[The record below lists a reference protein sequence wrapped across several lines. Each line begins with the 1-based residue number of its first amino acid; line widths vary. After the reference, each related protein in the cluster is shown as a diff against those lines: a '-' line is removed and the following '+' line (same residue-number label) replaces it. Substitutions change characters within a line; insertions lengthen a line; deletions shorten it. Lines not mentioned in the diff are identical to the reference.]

1 MTIKRKLFLLV
12 ALLLV
17 AVAGVGTVGFFAVRM
32 VSGKIYYLTRES
44 SPLQV
49 KMVNLQQGFEKV
61 AANFTQMALTTSAAE
76 LAAIRKDT
84 DKALSQ
90 VNATV
95 QDLTKLKA
103 GIDEKVVE
111 DIEKAYK
118 QLTIMGEERLQCM
131 NKVAAANEQLRSGI
145 AGVVGEVGRL
155 DAAMQ
160 RMQKESYA
168 SVEKSKEASLKANTL
183 IKRMLVIQDRLSSAR
198 ALIMQIDTVFNRF
211 KLNPLKDKMRAE
223 VDRMRAEAD
232 GIEMA
237 IGKGGLAGQLKE
249 FVEEIEKGFS
259 GDAGLLAA
267 RASIIADPT
276 SDALSQA
283 YEKKSGEM
291 TKKIE
296 GLGNKLAGEIDK
308 LDLVVPQEN
317 QKMGNSIRLV
327 TSVGHISGASANI
340 AILARTIESTSKQ
353 IMLAGSADEAGNLR
367 TRLEGQFAAVARE
380 LGGIRNGLGSIRA
393 GAQAATVKNVES
405 AFAGM
410 RGLLLSKDGILDQI
424 LKNLATQARS
434 AQIFSEAK
442 KLIERI
448 GQASAE
454 KTRSAEA
461 GQEKA
466 VEAVEKVAAMTTT
479 ALAIAGIISIAFGII
494 VGGWISRS
502 INTYLERVISGLNDS
517 SGQVSSAAGEVSG
530 ASQQL
535 AEGAS
540 EQAAA
545 LEQTSASLEEI
556 TSMTRQNADNAQQA
570 NMLME
575 ESRQVVE
582 KANSSMSQMSTSM
595 HNISAAGE
603 EIGKIIKTIDGIAF
617 QTNLLALNAAVEAA
631 RAGEAGMGF
640 AVVAEEVRNLAK
652 RAAEAAKNTSNL
664 IEDVI
669 QKIAEG
675 SGLVSGTEADFREVA
690 TSAKKVANLVAE
702 IAAASREQSQGM
714 DQISNALGQM
724 DQVVQKNAAN
734 AEETASASEELN
746 AQAHTLQD
754 YVDQLSELVG
764 GKNIKTME
772 GGQEPDDSPRAS
784 FVKKL
789 HGIRK
794 LNSGA

>member
-17 AVAGVGTVGFFAVRM
+17 AGAGVGTVGFFAVRM
-32 VSGKIYYLTRES
+32 VSGKIYYLTHES
-44 SPLQV
+44 SPLQL

-61 AANFTQMALTTSAAE
+61 AANFTQMALTTSAAD

-103 GIDEKVVE
+103 GIDEKVVN
-111 DIEKAYK
+111 DIEKSYK
-118 QLTIMGEERLQCM
+118 ELSAMGEERLKCM
-131 NKVAAANEQLRSGI
+131 NRLAAANEQLRLGI
-145 AGVVGEVGRL
+145 GRVVEETGRL

-168 SVEKSKEASLKANTL
+168 SVEKSKEASLKANAL
-183 IKRMLVIQDRLSSAR
+183 IKRMLVIQERLSSAK
-198 ALIMQIDTVFNRF
+198 ALIMQVETVFNRF
-211 KLNPLKDKMRAE
+211 KLNPLKDKMRSE
-223 VDRMRAEAD
+223 VDRMRAAAD
-232 GIEMA
+232 GMEMG
-237 IGKGGLAGQLKE
+237 IGKGGLAGQIKE
-249 FVEEIEKGFS
+249 FLEEIEKVFS

-267 RASIIADPT
+267 RASMIADPT

-283 YEKKSGEM
+283 YEKKSEEL
-291 TKKIE
+291 TRK
-296 GLGNKLAGEIDK
+296 LYALSDKLAGEIDK
-308 LDLVVPQEN
+308 LELVVPQEN
-317 QKMGNSIRLV
+317 QKMGNSIRQV
-327 TSVGHISGASANI
+327 TSVGHISGSSANI
-340 AILARTIESTSKQ
+340 AVLARIIESTSKQ
-353 IMLAGSADEAGNLR
+353 IMLASSADEAGKLR
-367 TRLEGQFAAVARE
+367 ARLEEQFAAVAKE
-380 LGGIRNGLGSIRA
+380 LGSIRTGLGSIKA

-405 AFAGM
+405 AFASM
-410 RGLLLSKDGILDQI
+410 RGVLLGKDGVLDQV

-442 KLIERI
+442 RLIERI
-448 GQASAE
+448 GQTSAE
-454 KTRSAEA
+454 KARSAEA
-461 GQEKA
+461 GQGKA

-502 INTYLERVISGLNDS
+502 INTHLERVISGLNDS
-517 SGQVSSAAGEVSG
+517 SEQVSSAAGEVSG

-545 LEQTSASLEEI
+545 LEQTSASLEEM
-556 TSMTRQNADNAQQA
+556 TSMSNQNADNAQQA
-570 NMLME
+570 NMLMN
-575 ESRQVVE
+575 ESKKVVE
-582 KANSSMSQMSTSM
+582 KANHSMSQMSASM
-595 HNISAAGE
+595 HNISVAGE

-640 AVVAEEVRNLAK
+640 AVVAEEVRNLAR
-652 RAAEAAKNTSNL
+652 RAAEAAKSTDNL

-690 TSAKKVANLVAE
+690 TSAQKVANLVAE

-734 AEETASASEELN
+734 AEETSSSSEELN
-746 AQAHTLQD
+746 DQAQTLRD
-754 YVDQLSELVG
+754 YVGQLAELVG
-764 GKNIKTME
+764 GKNIKNME
-772 GGQEPDDSPRAS
+772 GGDEPDESPRTS
-784 FVKKL
+784 FIKKL
-789 HGIRK
+789 PGIRK